1 MQRAAGTGV
10 KPDAQPAPGALQSL
24 SWANLLP
31 ALRWAR
37 HYRWGDFSGD
47 LTAAII
53 VTIMLIPQSLAYAML
68 AGLPPEIGLYASI
81 LPLVAYA
88 LFGTSRT
95 LAVGPVAIVSLMT
108 ATAAGSVATQ
118 GSADYLTAA
127 LLLAALSGLMLFVM
141 GVLRL
146 GFLANFLSHPVVAGF
161 IASSAI
167 LIAVGQIRHLLGI
180 SSGGQTLHHMLVSLV
195 REVGNLNATTAAI
208 GFLSLAALIL
218 VRRYLKAVLMHV
230 GVASPV
236 ADSLARSGPVFVVIG
251 ATLAVSGLALSA
263 KGVSVVGTIPA
274 GLPPL
279 GFPAI
284 DFKLI
289 LQLALPAFMI
299 SLVGFVESVSV
310 GQTLAAKRRQ
320 RIEPN
325 QELIGLGVSNL
336 ASALSSG
343 FPVTGG
349 FARSV
354 VNFGAGAET
363 PAAGAF
369 AAVGIALATLY
380 LTPYLANLPQAT
392 LAATIIVAV
401 LSLIDF
407 SALKRTWS
415 YSKADFTAMA
425 ATMLVTLAVG
435 VEQGILAGVALSLA
449 LFLYRTSR
457 PHMAIVGLV
466 PGTEHFRNIRR
477 HNVLTSEDILTL
489 RIDESLYFANSR
501 YLEDRLTELVAE
513 RPSLRHMILMCSAVN
528 DIDASALES
537 LEEINRRLSDAGVTL
552 HLSEVKGPVMDRLQ
566 RTSFLEDLTGSVY
579 RSQFDA
585 INALDPGLTMRPAVL
600 PPSVADD

>member
-1 MQRAAGTGV
+1 MQRAVKTGA
-10 KPDAQPAPGALQSL
+10 KREMERAQGEVRDRKWSDFV
-24 SWANLLP
+24 P
-31 ALRWAR
+31 ALDWAR
-37 HYRWGDFSGD
+37 HYGWSTFSGD
-47 LTAAII
+47 FTAAVI

-95 LAVGPVAIVSLMT
+95 LAVGPVAIISLMT
-108 ATAAGSVATQ
+108 ATAAGSVAAQ
-118 GSADYLTAA
+118 GSADYITAA
-127 LLLAALSGLMLFVM
+127 ILLAALSGLMLFIM

-146 GFLANFLSHPVVAGF
+146 GFLANFLSHPVIAGF

-180 SSGGQTLHHMLVSLV
+180 SSGGQTLQSMLASLV
-195 REVGNLNATTAAI
+195 REAGSANAATAAI
-208 GFLSLAALIL
+208 GLLSLAALIL
-218 VRRYLKAVLMHV
+218 VRRYLKPVLIHM
-230 GVASPV
+230 GVASGA
-236 ADSLARSGPVFVVIG
+236 ADSLARSGPVFVVVA

-263 KGVSVVGTIPA
+263 RGVSVVGAIPA

-279 GFPAI
+279 AFPAL
-284 DFKLI
+284 DFDLVME
-289 LQLALPAFMI
+289 LALPAFMI

-363 PAAGAF
+363 PAAGAY

-380 LTPYLANLPQAT
+380 LTPYLADLPQAT

-401 LSLIDF
+401 LSLVDF
-407 SALKRTWS
+407 SVFKRTWS
-415 YSKADFTAMA
+415 YSKADFAAMA
-425 ATMLVTLAVG
+425 ATILVTLMVG

-466 PGTEHFRNIRR
+466 PGTQHFRNIRR
-477 HNVLTSEDILTL
+477 HDVLTSEEVLTL

-501 YLEDRLTELVAE
+501 YLEDRVTELVAE
-513 RPSLRHMILMCSAVN
+513 RPRLRHLILMCSAIN
-528 DIDASALES
+528 AIDASALES
-537 LEEINRRLSDAGVTL
+537 LEEINRRLTDAGVTL
-552 HLSEVKGPVMDRLQ
+552 HLSEVKGPVMDGLAK
-566 RTSFLEDLTGSVY
+566 TSFLKDLTGKVF

-585 INALDPGLTMRPAVL
+585 IAALAPELAA
-600 PPSVADD
+600 S

>member
-1 MQRAAGTGV
+1 MMQRGV
-10 KPDAQPAPGALQSL
+10 KTGAKPEKQRVQGALHMRKWSDF
-24 SWANLLP
+24 LP
-31 ALRWAR
+31 ALAWAR
-37 HYRWGDFSGD
+37 QYGWATFSGD
-47 LTAAII
+47 LTAALI

-108 ATAAGSVATQ
+108 ATAAGSVAAQ

-127 LLLAALSGLMLFVM
+127 ILLAALSGLMLFVM

-146 GFLANFLSHPVVAGF
+146 GFLANFLSHPVIAGF

-180 SSGGQTLHHMLVSLV
+180 GAGGQTLQSMLASLL
-195 REVGNLNATTAAI
+195 RDIGNTNWVTAAI
-208 GFLSLAALIL
+208 GFLSLAALLL
-218 VRRYLKAVLMHV
+218 VRRYLKSLLMLL
-230 GVASPV
+230 GIASRP
-236 ADSLARSGPVFVVIG
+236 ADSLARSGPVFVVIA
-251 ATLAVSGLALSA
+251 ATFAVAGLALNE
-263 KGVSVVGTIPA
+263 KGVSIVGAIPA

-279 GFPAI
+279 GFPAAGL
-284 DFKLI
+284 DMV

-320 RIEPN
+320 RIEPD

-336 ASALSSG
+336 ASAVSGG

-369 AAVGIALATLY
+369 AAIGIAIATLY

-401 LSLIDF
+401 LSLVDF
-407 SALKRTWS
+407 GVFRRTWN
-415 YSKADFTAMA
+415 YSKADFAAMA

-435 VEQGILAGVALSLA
+435 IEQGILAGVALSLA

-466 PGTEHFRNIRR
+466 PGTQHFRNIRR
-477 HNVLTSEDILTL
+477 HDVLTSEEILTL

-501 YLEDRLTELVAE
+501 YLEDRVTELVAE
-513 RPSLRHMILMCSAVN
+513 RPHLRHLILMCSAIN
-528 DIDASALES
+528 AIDASALES
-537 LEEINRRLSDAGVTL
+537 LEEMNRRLADGGVTL
-552 HLSEVKGPVMDRLQ
+552 HLSEVKGPVMDRLA
-566 RTSFLEDLTGSVY
+566 RTSFLKDLTGQVF
-579 RSQFDA
+579 RSQYDA
-585 INALDPGLTMRPAVL
+585 IAALDPRLAA
-600 PPSVADD
+600 S